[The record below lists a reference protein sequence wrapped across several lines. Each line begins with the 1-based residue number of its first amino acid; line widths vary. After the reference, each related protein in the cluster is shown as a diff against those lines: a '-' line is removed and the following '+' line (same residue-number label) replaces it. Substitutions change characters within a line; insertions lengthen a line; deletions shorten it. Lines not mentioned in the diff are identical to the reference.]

1 MNIFG
6 KPKDPST
13 NLNISKS
20 IVGTQKTSEQLAAEA
35 AAEKERIADANAIE
49 MQDLSKKKDPYYN
62 PEFPDRVNVGGR
74 RRKSRRGKS
83 RKYKRTLKRRKN
95 KTKNRK

>member
-6 KPKDPST
+6 NPKPSST
-13 NLNISKS
+13 NSDMSKS
-20 IVGTQKTSEQLAAEA
+20 IVGTKKTPEQLAAEA
-35 AAEKERIADANAIE
+35 AAEKERIADAKSIPMKTFKTN
-49 MQDLSKKKDPYYN
+49 N
-62 PEFPDRVNVGGR
+62 TTGTTGVGGR